1 MLFRSYG
8 LHISVFQEEGIK
20 ETTNEDENDVVAN
33 EAYFLLITQHT
44 VQSERQIRNYFRN
57 TLA

>member
-1 MLFRSYG
+1 MLFRSFG
-8 LHISVFQEEGIK
+8 LLISVFQEVGIK
-20 ETTNEDENDVVAN
+20 DTTNEDENDLVAKK
-33 EAYFLLITQHT
+33 AYFLLITQHT